1 MEIASQIRN
10 SLLKKW
16 KSIRPMGEM
25 PVYFYVVSQSNTGWG
40 VVVPEM
46 LGVLKHAAQNQYCV
60 CFIANPGSNTET
72 LRLFDIGSNLNIW
85 GRETFLQIS
94 KLDKI
99 SQLLGHSAGNAGQ
112 LKEVCTKDQSI
123 RQLFPEMPNFDWP
136 FSDVLRCI
144 IHSTEFVHPAF
155 TLWRSIYANF
165 ENLTLHGMLPGEKP
179 LKLSQPNTQLAQQI
193 LGSDES
199 KRFVLSVREAPACHG
214 LDRNTN
220 PEALDQLLLIIKK
233 FTRKVNLIGTSPGK
247 AITAVLKKHSDAIK
261 IIDHTYTSY
270 ETHELHSENNQG
282 LSKHLVQSHLLSTE
296 NIKLLPTN
304 GIVVIPL
311 AAGKLYGAYDTPNI
325 FSPWVN
331 QALIIPRRFRF
342 APDLSPIQAFIT
354 GLTNRGGSEWI
365 FDRYPPSLEATLSA
379 FE

>member
-1 MEIASQIRN
+1 M
-10 SLLKKW
+10 
-16 KSIRPMGEM
+16 
-25 PVYFYVVSQSNTGWG
+25 
-40 VVVPEM
+40 
-46 LGVLKHAAQNQYCV
+46 
-60 CFIANPGSNTET
+60 
-72 LRLFDIGSNLNIW
+72 
-85 GRETFLQIS
+85 
-94 KLDKI
+94 
-99 SQLLGHSAGNAGQ
+99 
-112 LKEVCTKDQSI
+112 
-123 RQLFPEMPNFDWP
+123 
-136 FSDVLRCI
+136 
-144 IHSTEFVHPAF
+144 
-155 TLWRSIYANF
+155 
-165 ENLTLHGMLPGEKP
+165 
-179 LKLSQPNTQLAQQI
+179 
-193 LGSDES
+193 
-199 KRFVLSVREAPACHG
+199 SVREAPACHG

-304 GIVVIPL
+304 GIGVIPL

-365 FDRYPPSLEATLSA
+365 FDRYPPSPEATLSA
-379 FE
+379 VENLWHNQISGDPNMLFKQSIFNPRILPIVRKELFHATDIAKYYDLIDFGSHLIQDKAGKPVRYA